1 MEMFKSQ
8 VRFTNLQIL
17 AFPPSFNRLEHL
29 WLSDT
34 RTCEM
39 QPIIYGTI
47 GMNLVFV
54 LYTETQTLLH
64 MRAENRSMR
73 PQTVIRQTRRTLGR
87 PCCQGRPHLPH
98 LVSPVPC
105 SCVRSPQLSDNLFSC
120 PGPRPRHQML
130 RRLDITFIRWAFPK
144 IRGFKHNCNYPPSSD
159 DGMDNGPAR
168 NNGIKKIDK
177 WDL

>member
-1 MEMFKSQ
+1 MELLAWTWSLCC
-8 VRFTNLQIL
+8 VHRNTTLQ
-17 AFPPSFNRLEHL
+17 
-29 WLSDT
+29 
-34 RTCEM
+34 
-39 QPIIYGTI
+39 
-47 GMNLVFV
+47 
-54 LYTETQTLLH
+54 H

-105 SCVRSPQLSDNLFSC
+105 SCVRSPQVSDNLFSC

-144 IRGFKHNCNYPPSSD
+144 IRGFKHNCNYPPSLD
-159 DGMDNGPAR
+159 DGINNGPAR

-177 WDL
+177 TKWDKSDNTDLTIVFVYKTGSLKYVIQLL

>member
-1 MEMFKSQ
+1 MGNA
-8 VRFTNLQIL
+8 VH
-17 AFPPSFNRLEHL
+17 HL
-29 WLSDT
+29 WNYWHEPGLCVVHRNT
-34 RTCEM
+34 
-39 QPIIYGTI
+39 
-47 GMNLVFV
+47 
-54 LYTETQTLLH
+54 TLQH

-87 PCCQGRPHLPH
+87 ACCQGRPHLPH

-105 SCVRSPQLSDNLFSC
+105 SCVRSPQVSDNLFSC

-144 IRGFKHNCNYPPSSD
+144 IRGFKHNCNYPPSLD
-159 DGMDNGPAR
+159 DGINNGPAR

-177 WDL
+177 TKWDKSDNTDLTIVFVYKTGSLKYVIQLL